1 MKSVLWLPLTALL
14 VFGCND
20 SSDKVTAPA
29 SDLPNGDD
37 EISLDKIT
45 TSVAA
50 QVGITARCVQLR
62 YVSETGVISNRQRG
76 SSCSCSANRLVSVT
90 AMIWK
95 GALGNNS
102 IGKAYCTGGIG
113 SILVAGPATAGDPAG
128 GLGVLFG
135 IASVGGGQI
144 SGVPGCTLSSTVT
157 NTRDRSNRLV
167 TCVWF

>member
-1 MKSVLWLPLTALL
+1 MKSLLWLPLTALL

-29 SDLPNGDD
+29 ADLPNGGD
-37 EISLDKIT
+37 EINLDKIT
-45 TSVAA
+45 ANVAA

-76 SSCSCSANRLVSVT
+76 SSCSCFANRLVSVT
-90 AMIWK
+90 AVIWK
-95 GALGNNS
+95 GAPGNNN
-102 IGKAYCTGGIG
+102 IGKAYCTVTTG
-113 SILVAGPATAGDPAG
+113 SIVVAGPATAVDPAG

-135 IASVGGGQI
+135 IASVGGGQW
-144 SGVPGCTLSSTVT
+144 SGGAPGCTLSSTVT
-157 NTRDRSNRLV
+157 ARDRSNRLV